1 MQRGM
6 QLVAAGQTSANVRV
20 RASAS
25 RDGGLARHN
34 TQAVT
39 EKGVPID
46 RDRQGAQLM
55 GPKQFNVSHVFSQFL
70 MDEVDAARA
79 QESR

>member
-1 MQRGM
+1 M
-6 QLVAAGQTSANVRV
+6 
-20 RASAS
+20 
-25 RDGGLARHN
+25 
-34 TQAVT
+34 T

-55 GPKQFNVSHVFSQFL
+55 GPKQINASHVFSQFL
-70 MDEVDAARA
+70 LDEVNAARA